1 MSRVDRYL
9 LSKTLLPFGATVAV
23 AAMLLL
29 LERMLRLFD
38 FVITENGPAEVVWQ
52 MLAHLVPHYLGLAL
66 PVGLFLGTA
75 LAFRA
80 LSLSSE
86 LDAMMAA
93 GMGIARLVRPIFA
106 FALVLVA
113 LDVWL
118 VGFQQPESRQA
129 YRELSFEL
137 RSGALGASIAVG
149 DFVSLT
155 DRLTLRVGG
164 SQDEGRELTDIFL
177 RRETP
182 DGDTITATARRGG
195 FFATGGEQTV
205 LLRLFDGRLVD
216 FAQGTAKPRVLT
228 FAAHDVVV
236 ELPEVEA
243 ERPRSGIEREMS
255 LGELY
260 GSVAAGRTGPEEV
273 RTTHAF
279 LGEMHWRLVHMLTF
293 LAIPL
298 IAAPL
303 GIADKR
309 TGSAGGMIAGLTL
322 LIVYNELVEAGE
334 REISLGTLAPWQ
346 SVWSLYLGFLGIGL
360 VLFLSSALRPG
371 RGAAGAVDR
380 VANAAIWPLRR
391 LLALLKGRGP

>member
-1 MSRVDRYL
+1 VSRVDRYL

-137 RSGALGASIAVG
+137 RS
-149 DFVSLT
+149 